1 MNNEN
6 TGKLILRLRK
16 ESNMTQKQLADAMN
30 ISDKTISKW
39 ERGLSFPDITILNPL
54 ADVLEINISEL
65 LNCEKGNKKEIDI
78 NKAVEE
84 AIEKINR
91 TKEKRRRSDYA
102 IAN

>member
-39 ERGLSFPDITILNPL
+39 ERGLGLPDVSLLRELSEILGVNVERL
-54 ADVLEINISEL
+54 LSGEL
-65 LNCEKGNKKEIDI
+65 KAEDGSVKFDMKK
-78 NKAVEE
+78 
-84 AIEKINR
+84 
-91 TKEKRRRSDYA
+91 
-102 IAN
+102 

>member
-1 MNNEN
+1 MDN
-6 TGKLILRLRK
+6 TKFGKFIAELRK
-16 ESNMTQKQLADAMN
+16 EKNMTQKQLAEKLN
-30 ISDKTISKW
+30 LTDKAISKW

-91 TKEKRRRSDYA
+91 TERKKRKEDYK
-102 IAN
+102 N